1 MGAVPGIVGG
11 TAGALTASAGASAS
25 NMIQWS
31 VAKSPHKLPRPATGG
46 PVQVKVNMD
55 VHQMYEI
62 KPQDTSMVLELRL
75 EVEWNNPHLIGV
87 VGPTTVTAPGP
98 NGTTTSVSAVAT
110 RVLPENEVKFM
121 WLPSITFSNEIDLP
135 IEVASRAT
143 LSSNGNVNYLRRFK
157 LTAAED
163 FSGLVDY
170 LESYANSAEDVQ
182 LMAWDG
188 TNVESRENKMLVK
201 SIPPEAKKNQGV
213 FDILGSV
220 LELEIRRTLNSDK
233 ATIIICKLFV
243 VRRFIMAIF
252 EIVIPL
258 FLTVSFTMVGLFYRL
273 SVVDVRTNLCMI
285 GFLTTVMYLFI
296 IKQDLPPISYLTW
309 THYYMIV
316 CLCFIGSKMVS
327 MKVKMKMIQQLGLVQ
342 SSLPVIDL
350 WCRRILPLLFTV
362 TVFIMV
368 MAETQNMQWKGPP
381 EYVQIIEN
389 EVAAVT
395 SGSNG
400 NGQAFTP
407 QLQ

>member
-1 MGAVPGIVGG
+1 MRASAKTAVIVIFACLLRSSGVSIERRTAAGAGTSLRHQDGMAHAYKGASKGGNAARRGSVMGAVPGIVGG

-170 LESYANSAEDVQ
+170 
-182 LMAWDG
+182 
-188 TNVESRENKMLVK
+188 RK
-201 SIPPEAKKNQGV
+201 SP
-213 FDILGSV
+213 
-220 LELEIRRTLNSDK
+220 
-233 ATIIICKLFV
+233 
-243 VRRFIMAIF
+243 
-252 EIVIPL
+252 
-258 FLTVSFTMVGLFYRL
+258 
-273 SVVDVRTNLCMI
+273 
-285 GFLTTVMYLFI
+285 
-296 IKQDLPPISYLTW
+296 
-309 THYYMIV
+309 
-316 CLCFIGSKMVS
+316 
-327 MKVKMKMIQQLGLVQ
+327 
-342 SSLPVIDL
+342 
-350 WCRRILPLLFTV
+350 
-362 TVFIMV
+362 
-368 MAETQNMQWKGPP
+368 
-381 EYVQIIEN
+381 
-389 EVAAVT
+389 
-395 SGSNG
+395 
-400 NGQAFTP
+400 
-407 QLQ
+407 